1 MSKKLII
8 PVLACLAGVT
18 FVRSTTAQTTDIAVV
33 VNINNPVANLSLGDL
48 RKIFSG
54 TKRTWP
60 SGTSIKLLVRPSGS
74 HERLALLRLLGM
86 SESEYKQYWTAQVFR
101 GDADAE
107 PVNILSFG
115 MTKEAVAAIPGAI
128 GMVEADS
135 VKPSM
140 PIKVVKIDGHMPG
153 DPGYPLH

>member
-8 PVLACLAGVT
+8 SLLACLAGVT
-18 FVRSTTAQTTDIAVV
+18 FVQSASAQTTDVAVV
-33 VNINNPVANLSLGDL
+33 VNENNPATNLSLTDL

-54 TKRTWP
+54 VKRTWP
-60 SGTSIKLLVRPSGS
+60 GGAPIKLLVRAPGS

-107 PVNILSFG
+107 PVTILSFG

-128 GMVEADS
+128 GLVEADS

-140 PIKVVKIDGHMPG
+140 PIKIVKIDGHMPG
-153 DPGYPLH
+153 DAGYPLH